1 MTTHNDS
8 QESLLNAEN
17 VLASS
22 NETLT
27 GVGAV
32 KKFVLSISVEPVLF
46 SYVLAMSLTST
57 LTTSLLLERVR
68 ILIDPLVFFL
78 DQLVCLILST
88 IQLNTLYYNTLS
100 CKYYI
105 CV

>member
-68 ILIDPLVFFL
+68 ISIDPLVYF
-78 DQLVCLILST
+78 
-88 IQLNTLYYNTLS
+88 
-100 CKYYI
+100 
-105 CV
+105 